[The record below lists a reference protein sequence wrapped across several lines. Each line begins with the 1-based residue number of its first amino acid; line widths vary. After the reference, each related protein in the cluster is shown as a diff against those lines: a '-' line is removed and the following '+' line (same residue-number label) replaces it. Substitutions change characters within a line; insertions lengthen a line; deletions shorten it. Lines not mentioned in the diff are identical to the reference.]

1 MITWVHVIGTEYVL
15 IKEQI
20 LQLSYPT
27 TCHVLQIRKNSL

>member
-1 MITWVHVIGTEYVL
+1 MVGTECVL

-27 TCHVLQIRKNSL
+27 TCHVLQIRKKSL